1 MAARRPQD
9 LVFTLFGDYLLHRP
23 DPVWVGSLIALLRPL
38 GLTDG
43 AVRTVLSRMT
53 KRGWLTSARDGR
65 RSYYDLTARGRR
77 LLEEGEAR
85 IYHPSWDQPW
95 DGRWFLLAYSIPE
108 ESRHLRHRLR
118 DRLSWLG
125 FGSLGNGLW
134 MSPYDLEVEVAEVAE
149 SLGIEDYLEW
159 FRTEDGRAS
168 DPSRLV
174 SKCWDLPAINE
185 RYEDFIE
192 KYASEFERCRD
203 GLPEGEIE
211 AEECFVL
218 RFELIHEYR
227 EFPFLDP
234 YLPRPLL
241 PKNWAGECAAHLFRV
256 FHDLLTQPADQCV
269 DTVLSEAPMTAP
281 TGA

>member
-9 LVFTLFGDYLLHRP
+9 LVFTLYGDYLLHRS
-23 DPVWVGSLIALLRPL
+23 DPVWVGSLIALLGPL
-38 GLTDG
+38 GLSEG

-53 KRGWLTSARDGR
+53 KKGWLSAERDGR
-65 RSYYDLTARGRR
+65 RSYYDLTARGRK
-77 LLEEGEAR
+77 LLEEGGAR

-108 ESRHLRHRLR
+108 ESRHLRHQLR

-134 MSPYDLEVEVAEVAE
+134 ISPYDLASEVSEIAE
-149 SLGIEDYLEW
+149 SLEIEDHVEW
-159 FRTEDGRAS
+159 FRTENGRPDEA
-168 DPSRLV
+168 PRLV
-174 SKCWDLPAINE
+174 TKCWDLPGINT
-185 RYEDFIE
+185 RYEDFVSR
-192 KYASEFERCRD
+192 YVPVFEHCRD
-203 GLPEGEIE
+203 GLKARVIK

-234 YLPRPLL
+234 YLPRALL
-241 PKNWAGECAAHLFRV
+241 PNNWAGECTAHLFKV
-256 FHDLLTQPADQCV
+256 LHDMLMDPANHYV
-269 DTVLSEAPMTAP
+269 DTVLAEMPQTAGS
-281 TGA
+281 GA